1 MSKSRNEAAAEAAA
15 QARREH
21 VAALEKERAGY
32 EQLGQ
37 RDRVKLVDEQIELY
51 SKEPKARTATA
62 PDTADSAPAAP
73 TSSTSSNDDASTAPA
88 TPPAKKAAAN
98 KAPAK
103 KAAANKAPAK
113 KAAAAPP
120 KA

>member
-1 MSKSRNEAAAEAAA
+1 MSKSKSEAAAEAAA

-37 RDRVKLVDEQIELY
+37 RDRVKLVDEQIALH
-51 SKEPKARTATA
+51 SKEPKARTATP
-62 PDTADSAPAAP
+62 PDTANSAPAAP
-73 TSSTSSNDDASTAPA
+73 TSTASSGGTAASSP
-88 TPPAKKAAAN
+88 
-98 KAPAK
+98 
-103 KAAANKAPAK
+103 APAK
-113 KAAAAPP
+113 KAAAAKKTAAP

>member
-37 RDRVKLVDEQIELY
+37 RDRVKLVDEQIALY
-51 SKEPKARTATA
+51 SKEPKGRTATA

-73 TSSTSSNDDASTAPA
+73 TASTSSNEASTPAA
-88 TPPAKKAAAN
+88 TPPAKKTV
-98 KAPAK
+98 AK
-103 KAAANKAPAK
+103 KAPAK